1 VEILKHWLN
10 SSRDYISGVK
20 LYVEFGDN
28 DDFKDLFLSEG
39 YSVFKEQKLHE
50 LITELYRGTKS
61 PNSKVKT
68 PVEPDFPP
76 TTSHQR
82 WPAHPIEDPVI
93 DALWRQWRP
102 VYSEMLSLQHRI
114 YEVAIAGNT
123 DQNKHMEAGQMAIR
137 IKDLEDQVQG
147 IYQERDF
154 YVANGILPG
163 KRFKDDDDLV
173 DPLRWAIELKNN
185 ERYVRDY
192 RLKISKDPNNKN
204 AVKWAAALKE
214 KEAAVI
220 KLKRLLKID

>member
-1 VEILKHWLN
+1 M
-10 SSRDYISGVK
+10 SGVK

-39 YSVFKEQKLHE
+39 YSAFKEQKLHE
-50 LITELYRGTKS
+50 LIIDLYHGIRSPETKDE
-61 PNSKVKT
+61 T
-68 PVEPDFPP
+68 HDEPEFLP
-76 TTSHQR
+76 TLSHKR
-82 WPAHPIEDPVI
+82 WPAHPIEDPVV

-114 YEVAIAGNT
+114 YEVALAGNT
-123 DQNKHMEAGQMAIR
+123 DQNKHLEAGQMAIR
-137 IKDLEDQVQG
+137 IKDLEDQVQD
-147 IYQERDF
+147 IYKERDF
-154 YVANGILPG
+154 YVANGTLPG
-163 KRFKDDDDLV
+163 KHVKEDDELV
-173 DPLRWAIELKNN
+173 DPVKWAIELKNN

-192 RLKISKDPNNKN
+192 KLKISKDPENKN